1 MVRKLWLAFSV
12 LLVLC
17 AAALAEE
24 RFGIQVYPGASYDAA
39 NSKKKQESMAIDG
52 LEVAKIADFTTND
65 SVAKVVTFYKTQPG
79 LKLMGNATNE
89 GAMFRKDKTD
99 VTIQNPWMDM
109 TTGKM
114 MANTLISIVQQKK

>member
-24 RFGIQVYPGASYDAA
+24 HFGIQVYPGASYDAA
-39 NSKKKQESMAIDG
+39 NSKKKQESMEIDG

-79 LKLMGNATNE
+79 LKLMGKATDE
-89 GAMFRKDKTD
+89 GAKFTKNNTD
-99 VTIQNPWMDM
+99 VTIFSAWVNM
-109 TTGKM
+109 TTGQYM
-114 MANTLISIVQQKK
+114 RNTLISIVQWKK